1 MQSETHGGEAAKL
14 DILGFRRPGSAGH
27 VRTALLWLV
36 PAFAGVALA
45 ADPTVT
51 FTHDVAPLLYQHC
64 TRCHHPNDVA
74 PMSLITYKEARPWA
88 AAMKEAV
95 VTRKMPP
102 WQADPHYGH
111 FANDP
116 RLSDAE
122 IQTIVKWVQEGAP
135 EGNRADLPAA
145 PSYPDG
151 WKIGK
156 PDAIIPIPADYTVK
170 PHDPDQYVYL
180 RVQTNFPEDRWVSAV
195 ELRPGNRRIVHHAHV
210 YLYVPPKPKTA
221 SDTAKKDDKPQP
233 MIKRDGTNHINPLM
247 PVVDDGCS
255 LPHGGNAF
263 GDPQEN
269 NILGSYLPGK
279 APDVF
284 PEGYARKIPKGAVLE
299 FQIHYNSQTITD
311 TETDRT
317 SVGVV
322 FAKEP
327 PKQQLRRVDV
337 SNHFFKIPA
346 GDPDHLVTACYVFPE
361 NVDLMSYTAHM
372 HLRGKDMKFIA
383 IHPDGHQEVLAS
395 VPNYD
400 FNWQNEY
407 QLAQPVPIE
416 AGTKIKIVAHFDNSA
431 NNKYNPDPTKDIRW
445 GEPST
450 EEMMDGWFEFIL
462 PQKPAETAS
471 IAHGAK

>member
-1 MQSETHGGEAAKL
+1 M
-14 DILGFRRPGSAGH
+14 
-27 VRTALLWLV
+27 RTASLWLL
-36 PAFAGVALA
+36 PTLAGAALA
-45 ADPTVT
+45 APGTPTVT

-74 PMSLITYKEARPWA
+74 PMSLLTYKEARPWA
-88 AAMKEAV
+88 AALKEAV

-102 WQADPHYGH
+102 WQADPRYGH
-111 FANDP
+111 FSNDP

-122 IQTIVKWVQEGAP
+122 IETITQWVAEGAP
-135 EGNRADLPAA
+135 EGDPKDLPAA
-145 PSYPDG
+145 PTYPDG

-156 PDAIIPIPADYTVK
+156 PDAIIPIPADYVVK
-170 PHDPDQYVYL
+170 PGMADQYVYL
-180 RVQTNFPEDRWVSAV
+180 RVKTNFPEDVWVSAV
-195 ELRPGNRRIVHHAHV
+195 ELRPGNRTIVHHAHV
-210 YLYVPPKPKTA
+210 YLYSPPKTDAA
-221 SDTAKKDDKPQP
+221 SAKKDDKPNP

-255 LPHGGNAF
+255 QAHGGNVF

-284 PEGYARKIPKGAVLE
+284 QDGYARKIPKGATLE
-299 FQIHYNSQTITD
+299 FQIHYNAATIKSP
-311 TETDRT
+311 ETDRT
-317 SVGVV
+317 SVGIV

-337 SNHFFKIPA
+337 SNHLFMIPA
-346 GDPDHLVTACYVFPE
+346 GDADHKVTACYVFPE
-361 NVDLMSYTAHM
+361 DVELMSYTAHM
-372 HLRGKDMKFIA
+372 HLRGKDMMFEA
-383 IHPDGHQEVLAS
+383 IHPDGRDEILAS

-400 FNWQNEY
+400 FNWQTEY
-407 QLAQPVPIE
+407 QLVKPVAIE
-416 AGTKIKIVAHFDNSA
+416 AGTKIKITAHFDNSA
-431 NNKYNPDPTKDIRW
+431 NNRYNPDPTKTIRW

-462 PQKPAETAS
+462 PPKPTETAS
-471 IAHGAK
+471 VKQGPK